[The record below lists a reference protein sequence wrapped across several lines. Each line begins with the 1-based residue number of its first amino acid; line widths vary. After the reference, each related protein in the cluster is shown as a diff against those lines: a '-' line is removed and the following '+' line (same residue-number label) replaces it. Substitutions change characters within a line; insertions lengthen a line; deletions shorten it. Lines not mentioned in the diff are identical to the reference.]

1 MCSPIDNLFFFYL
14 WIYKPCF
21 LVMSFI
27 KKYHL
32 SILTAIFIT
41 IVSLVNP
48 RKMPD
53 ISRSLMHADKIIHA
67 GVYFLFMAVIVY
79 ESRFSLT
86 RSKLLSLSVVPV
98 VFGAIME
105 LSQFFLT
112 DFRSGSIA
120 DFLANILGIAICAI
134 ICLFYDPVSK
144 KIFK

>member
-1 MCSPIDNLFFFYL
+1 MNL
-14 WIYKPCF
+14 
-21 LVMSFI
+21 I

-32 SILTAIFIT
+32 SVLTALFIAV
-41 IVSLVNP
+41 VSLINP

-53 ISRSLMHADKIIHA
+53 ISKPLMHADKIIHA
-67 GVYFLFMAVIVY
+67 GVYFFFMAVIVY

-86 RSKLLSLSVVPV
+86 KSKLLLLSVVPV

-105 LSQFFLT
+105 LSQLFLT

-134 ICLFYDPVSK
+134 ICLFCDPVSK